1 MVFDRIS
8 HIGIVVADREKA
20 LSIWRDQFGLKQ
32 FAEMKIEVEG
42 IHSVLLSVSGNAGEM
57 AIELMEPLDKT
68 DMSNPVARRLA
79 QNGEGFYHV
88 AVVVD
93 DVAQSGS
100 RLKQLGLPLIERPS
114 IAEGDAGRWLV
125 HPRAANGVMVEGIE
139 ELEISE

>member
-42 IHSVLLSVSGNAGEM
+42 IHSVFLSVSGNAGEM

-68 DMSNPVARRLA
+68 DMNNPVARRLA
-79 QNGEGFYHV
+79 QKGEGFYHV
-88 AVVVD
+88 AVVAD
-93 DVAQSGS
+93 DVAQAE
-100 RLKQLGLPLIERPS
+100 RLLKQRGLPLIGRPS
-114 IAEGDAGRWLV
+114 VVDGDPARWLV

-139 ELEISE
+139 EWDRRE

>member
-1 MVFDRIS
+1 MFDRIS

-79 QNGEGFYHV
+79 EKGEGFYHV

-93 DVAQSGS
+93 NVAEAGEQ
-100 RLKQLGLPLIERPS
+100 LKQRGLRLVERPS
-114 IAEGDAGRWLV
+114 VVEGDAARWLV
-125 HPRAANGVMVEGIE
+125 HPRAANGVMVEGVE
-139 ELEISE
+139 EWDGRE

>member
-1 MVFDRIS
+1 VFDRIS

-20 LSIWRDQFGLKQ
+20 LSIWRGQFGLKQ

-42 IHSVLLSVSGNAGEM
+42 IHSVFLSVSGNAGEM

-79 QNGEGFYHV
+79 QKGEGFYHV

-93 DVAQSGS
+93 DIAQAG
-100 RLKQLGLPLIERPS
+100 RLLKQRGLPLVGRPS
-114 IAEGDAGRWLV
+114 IVGGDAARWLV

-139 ELEISE
+139 EWDRSE

>member
-1 MVFDRIS
+1 VFDRIS
-8 HIGIVVADREKA
+8 HIGILVADREKA

-79 QNGEGFYHV
+79 EKGEGFYHV

-93 DVAQSGS
+93 NVAEAGEQ
-100 RLKQLGLPLIERPS
+100 LKQRGLRLVERPS
-114 IAEGDAGRWLV
+114 VVEGDAARWLV
-125 HPRAANGVMVEGIE
+125 HPRAANGVMVEGVE
-139 ELEISE
+139 EWDGRE

>member
-1 MVFDRIS
+1 VFDRIS
-8 HIGIVVADREKA
+8 HIGILVADREKA

-79 QNGEGFYHV
+79 EKGEGFYHI

-93 DVAQSGS
+93 NVAEAGEQ
-100 RLKQLGLPLIERPS
+100 LKQRGLRLVERPS
-114 IAEGDAGRWLV
+114 VAEGDAARWLV
-125 HPRAANGVMVEGIE
+125 HPRAANGVMVEGVE
-139 ELEISE
+139 EWDVRE

>member
-1 MVFDRIS
+1 VFDRIS
-8 HIGIVVADREKA
+8 HIGILVADREKA

-79 QNGEGFYHV
+79 EKGEGFYHI

-93 DVAQSGS
+93 NVAEAGEQ
-100 RLKQLGLPLIERPS
+100 LKQRGLRLVERPS
-114 IAEGDAGRWLV
+114 VVEGDAARWLV
-125 HPRAANGVMVEGIE
+125 HPRAANGVMVEGVE
-139 ELEISE
+139 EWDGRE

>member
-20 LSIWRDQFGLKQ
+20 LSVWRDQFGLKQ
-32 FAEMKIEVEG
+32 IAEMKIEVEG

-79 QNGEGFYHV
+79 QKGEGFYHV

-93 DVAQSGS
+93 DVAQAG
-100 RLKQLGLPLIERPS
+100 RLLQQRGLPLIGRPS
-114 IAEGDAGRWLV
+114 VGGGDAARWLV

-139 ELEISE
+139 EWDGSE

>member
-1 MVFDRIS
+1 MFDRIS
-8 HIGIVVADREKA
+8 HIGILVADREKA

-79 QNGEGFYHV
+79 EKGEGFYHV

-93 DVAQSGS
+93 NVAEAGEQ
-100 RLKQLGLPLIERPS
+100 LKQRGLRLVERPS
-114 IAEGDAGRWLV
+114 VVEGDAARWLV
-125 HPRAANGVMVEGIE
+125 HPRAANGVMVEGVE
-139 ELEISE
+139 EWDGRE

>member
-1 MVFDRIS
+1 VFDRIS
-8 HIGIVVADREKA
+8 HIGILVADREKA

-79 QNGEGFYHV
+79 EKGEGFYHV

-93 DVAQSGS
+93 NVAEAGEQ
-100 RLKQLGLPLIERPS
+100 LKQRGLRLVERPS
-114 IAEGDAGRWLV
+114 VAEGDAARWLV
-125 HPRAANGVMVEGIE
+125 HPRAANGVMVEGVE
-139 ELEISE
+139 EWDVRE

>member
-1 MVFDRIS
+1 MFERIS

-79 QNGEGFYHV
+79 EKGEGFYHV

-93 DVAQSGS
+93 NVAEAGEQ
-100 RLKQLGLPLIERPS
+100 LKQRGLRLVERPS
-114 IAEGDAGRWLV
+114 VVEGDAARWLV
-125 HPRAANGVMVEGIE
+125 HPRAANGVMVEGVE
-139 ELEISE
+139 EWDGRE